1 MDAHDI
7 DAQRR
12 QLLMAAAFGGALSA
26 CGGNGNAATAPGSTG
41 SPATPPPAAAA
52 GTLITTTT
60 LRDTVTGSAPVSF
73 GQVFRPG
80 DLPAGSAL
88 DGLQIDVKTRWPDG
102 SVSFGVVSAL
112 LDLQANA
119 AYALALRSGSG
130 AAGPVL
136 TTADLRAT
144 GVKAAV
150 DAGSFGS
157 AAWSDADWDQPF
169 ASWVSGPLM
178 SSWKFRKPI
187 GTDPHLVAWLDV
199 NLWRDGSVEVLPSV
213 ENGYLLVP
221 APSSK
226 VASYVFALGGRE
238 RFRQTIELLHHQ
250 RTPLLSGTATSHW
263 LGAAHDV
270 TVKHDAAYLQATG
283 LVPTYQAVTPVQA
296 ARVRALPTS
305 FVPLQQGSFP
315 LAIGTAG
322 YSPSIGLLPEWDVL
336 YLTCSAPET
345 FKGVVFNGYSA
356 GRYGFHFRD
365 ETNPQQ
371 AFRPPRI
378 SRYSTLTVMEPSP
391 GWTTPPQAGGAQPPA
406 WPSSHQP
413 SMGYLAYLVTGRQ
426 YFLEELQFL
435 AAANALAAP
444 NTWREGVKGLFKTEA
459 AGSVRGVAWRW
470 RTLAQAVAAT
480 PDDDT
485 VFKAEFAANLRN
497 NIEYY
502 HGRYVLKPSNPLG
515 FVTPYSDYNGLMG
528 GQIAAGSTAQ
538 SLVVQGGLYGAPY
551 NETADDQYVGWKL
564 TIGGETRTVTS
575 FVMSTNVVT
584 VAPPFSRAPAENT
597 RYTINDDVYFD
608 ATWMQAFFTAALGYA
623 KDLATALDGTTRSRL
638 DALFAW
644 NAPNVIGQ
652 FGTAAEG
659 DFLFRD
665 AAPYSIAIAPS
676 ETPDFE
682 GGGGPWY
689 SNWGQVYRATFG
701 GRSPLDRKPP
711 PYVAPGPK
719 VDGPLR
725 MGLNADG
732 YLANALPALAYAVR
746 HQVAGAQAA
755 YQRLSSASNWS
766 EFVQGLQL
774 QPVWAVAPGVAMA
787 AAGAGAAGAAA
798 VVPPAWNR
806 GQAAGEWREL
816 PGSNL
821 SAQVPTNVALTLS
834 GGAAVVGPRSRLD
847 AWCGLSIDT
856 RSSEVWAAAN
866 GGHGDYYGNEV
877 VKIAL
882 MADQPAWVEWFAG
895 SNGKVVDNVTAPS
908 NEHPEL
914 GRYKDGLPTSAHSY
928 YGQQFI
934 ERHDRALRL
943 GGSMSPYGS
952 GWQDVEA
959 FNVKLPQGTNGWDA
973 AGTYPPVFG
982 AAGWTLAIGFCVC
995 KDPSTERLYVVQ
1007 APSLRR
1013 FTPAAAGVGGRWEVM
1028 GPLPAELNSGA
1039 MAATAVDT
1047 KRGRLLWLRGY
1058 GPKQPYTCDLAT
1070 GTWTARTHPS
1080 SAARPAFDALLPS
1093 LGMVY
1098 VPHLDAFLVRG
1109 TAAGAA
1115 VFRIDADT
1123 LAVTLLATRGGSAIE
1138 RGPALSGEEG
1148 VYNRWLWVPALRG
1161 VVYFPHAGSNAW
1173 FLQL

>member
-1 MDAHDI
+1 MAPHDI
-7 DAQRR
+7 DSQRR
-12 QLLMAAAFGGALSA
+12 ELMMAAAVGGALTL
-26 CGGNGNAATAPGSTG
+26 CGGSGHAATAPPRMAGL
-41 SPATPPPAAAA
+41 

-60 LRDTVTGSAPVSF
+60 LRDTVTGTTPVMF
-73 GQVFRPG
+73 GQVFKPG
-80 DLPAGSAL
+80 DLPPGTAL
-88 DGLQIDVKTRWPDG
+88 AGLQIDIKTRWPDG
-102 SVSFGVVSAL
+102 SASFGIVSAL
-112 LDLQANA
+112 LDLQANTA
-119 AYALALRSGSG
+119 HELALRSGGG
-130 AAGPVL
+130 ASGPVL
-136 TTADLRAT
+136 TTAHLRAT
-144 GVKAAV
+144 GIQAAV
-150 DAGSFGS
+150 DAGGFGS
-157 AAWSDADWDQPF
+157 AVWSDADWDQPF
-169 ASWVSGPLM
+169 ATWVSGPLM

-187 GTDPHLVAWLDV
+187 GADPHLVAWLEV
-199 NLWRDGSVEVLPSV
+199 NLWRDGSVEVLPSI
-213 ENGYLLVP
+213 ENGHLLVP
-221 APSSK
+221 APAARM
-226 VASYVFALGGRE
+226 ASYAFSLGGRE
-238 RFRQTIELLHHQ
+238 RFRRAIALLHRQ
-250 RTPLLSGTATSHW
+250 RTPLLSGTATSYW
-263 LGAAHDV
+263 LASAHDV
-270 TVKHDAAYLQATG
+270 TVKHDGAYLQATG
-283 LVPTYQAVTPVQA
+283 LVPTYQATTPVHAVQ
-296 ARVRALPTS
+296 VKALPTS

-345 FKGVVFNGYSA
+345 FKAVIFNGYSA

-365 ETNPQQ
+365 ETNLQQ

-378 SRYSTLTVMEPSP
+378 SRYAALTLMEPSP
-391 GWTTPPQAGGAQPPA
+391 GWTTPPQASGGQAPA

-413 SMGYLAYLVTGRQ
+413 SMGYLAYLVTGRL

-444 NTWREGVKGLFKTEA
+444 NTWREGVKGLYKTEA
-459 AGSVRGVAWRW
+459 AGSVRGVAWRL

-480 PDDDT
+480 PDADT
-485 VFKAEFAANLRN
+485 VFKAEFASNLRN

-502 HGRYVLKPSNPLG
+502 HGRYVLKASNPLG
-515 FVTPYSDYNGLMG
+515 FITPYSDYNGLMG
-528 GQIAAGSTAQ
+528 GQLAAGSTAQ
-538 SLVVQGGLYGAPY
+538 TLIVQGGLYGAPY

-564 TIGGETRTVTS
+564 TINGETRTVTS
-575 FVMSTNVVT
+575 FVMATNVIT
-584 VAPPFSRAPAENT
+584 VSAPFSRAPVENT
-597 RYTINDDVYFD
+597 RFTINDEVYFD
-608 ATWMQAFFTAALGYA
+608 ASWMQAFFTAALGYA
-623 KDLATALDGTTRSRL
+623 KDLVTSLDVSTRARL

-676 ETPDFE
+676 EKPDFE
-682 GGGGPWY
+682 GGTGPWY

-701 GRSPLDRKPP
+701 GRTPLHRKPP
-711 PYVAPGPK
+711 PYASPGPK

-725 MGLNADG
+725 MGLSAEG

-746 HQVAGAQAA
+746 HRVAGAQAA
-755 YQRLSSASNWS
+755 YQRLTSASNWT
-766 EFVQGLQL
+766 EFIQGLQL
-774 QPVWAVAPGVAMA
+774 QPVWAVAPGVVMA
-787 AAGAGAAGAAA
+787 AADAAGATAA
-798 VVPPAWNR
+798 RVPAWNR

-821 SAQVPTNVALTLS
+821 SAQVPTHVALTLS

-856 RSSEVWAAAN
+856 RSGEVWAAAN

-877 VKIAL
+877 VKIEL
-882 MADQPAWVEWFAG
+882 MADQPAWKEWFAG

-908 NEHPEL
+908 SEHPEL

-982 AAGWTLAIGFCVC
+982 AAGWTVAIGFCVC
-995 KDPSTERLYVVQ
+995 KDPSTECIYVVQ
-1007 APSLRR
+1007 APHLRR
-1013 FTPAAAGVGGRWEVM
+1013 FTPAVGGVGGRWDVM
-1028 GPLPAELNSGA
+1028 GVLPAELNSGA
-1039 MAATAVDT
+1039 MGATAIDT
-1047 KRGRLLWLRGY
+1047 RRGQLLWLHGY
-1058 GPKQPYTCDLAT
+1058 GPKRPYTCDLAS
-1070 GTWTARTHPS
+1070 GVWTARTHPD
-1080 SAARPAFDALLPS
+1080 SAAKTAFDALLPAP
-1093 LGMVY
+1093 GAVY

-1109 TAAGAA
+1109 TAAGAT
-1115 VFRIDADT
+1115 VFRIDAET
-1123 LAVTLLATRGGSAIE
+1123 LAVTLLPTRGGGAIQ
-1138 RGPALSGEEG
+1138 RGPMLSREEG
-1148 VYNRWLWVPALRG
+1148 VYNRWLWVPGLRG
-1161 VVYFPHAGSNAW
+1161 VAYFPHAGSNAW